1 MSRHTTGFL
10 GNVQTSENHIIET
23 LFTTKIK
30 LHFDEHSLQNILF
43 ILLLLQ
49 FLASHV
55 STETLIRSM

>member
-30 LHFDEHSLQNILF
+30 LHFDEPSLQNILF